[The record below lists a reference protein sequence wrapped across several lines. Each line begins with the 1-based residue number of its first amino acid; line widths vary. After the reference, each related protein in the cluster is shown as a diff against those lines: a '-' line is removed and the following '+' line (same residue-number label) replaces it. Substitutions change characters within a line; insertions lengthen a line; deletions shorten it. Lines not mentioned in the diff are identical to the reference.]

1 MSDAGSVALVAD
13 VDEGEPMGEMLKKA
27 LRGDPAKKTE
37 AQIEEVAEAA
47 LMMQEQL
54 ARDVISLAEDSSV
67 RKSDKR
73 VQRAKE
79 IFEKLR

>member
-1 MSDAGSVALVAD
+1 
-13 VDEGEPMGEMLKKA
+13 MGDRLTKA
-27 LRGDPAKKTE
+27 LRGDPAEKSE

-54 ARDVISLAEDSSV
+54 ARDVLSLAEDSSV

-73 VQRAKE
+73 VERAKI

>member
-1 MSDAGSVALVAD
+1 
-13 VDEGEPMGEMLKKA
+13 MGEMLKKA
-27 LRGDPAKKTE
+27 LRGDPAEKTE

-73 VQRAKE
+73 VRRAKE

>member
-1 MSDAGSVALVAD
+1 
-13 VDEGEPMGEMLKKA
+13 MGERLEKA
-27 LRGDPAKKTE
+27 LRGDPAEKTE

-54 ARDVISLAEDSSV
+54 ARDVLSLAEDSSV
-67 RKSDKR
+67 RKSDER
-73 VQRAKE
+73 VQRAKV

>member
-1 MSDAGSVALVAD
+1 
-13 VDEGEPMGEMLKKA
+13 MGELLQKM
-27 LRGDPAKKTE
+27 LRGNPAEKSE
-37 AQIEEVAEAA
+37 AQIEEVAEGA

-67 RKSDKR
+67 RKSDQR
-73 VQRAKE
+73 VKRAKE

>member
-1 MSDAGSVALVAD
+1 
-13 VDEGEPMGEMLKKA
+13 MGEMLKKA
-27 LRGDPAKKTE
+27 LRGDPAEKTE
-37 AQIEEVAEAA
+37 TQIEEVAEAA

-54 ARDVISLAEDSSV
+54 ARDVLSLAEDSSV

-73 VQRAKE
+73 VARARE

>member
-1 MSDAGSVALVAD
+1 
-13 VDEGEPMGEMLKKA
+13 MGEMLKKA
-27 LRGDPAKKTE
+27 LRGDPAEKSE
-37 AQIEEVAEAA
+37 AHIEEVAENA

-54 ARDVISLAEDSSV
+54 ARDILSLAEDSSI

-73 VQRAKE
+73 VERARV

>member
-1 MSDAGSVALVAD
+1 
-13 VDEGEPMGEMLKKA
+13 MGELLQKML
-27 LRGDPAKKTE
+27 RRDPAQMSEK
-37 AQIEEVAEAA
+37 QIEEVAEGA

-73 VQRAKE
+73 VERAKQ

>member
-1 MSDAGSVALVAD
+1 
-13 VDEGEPMGEMLKKA
+13 MGDRLTKA
-27 LRGDPAKKTE
+27 LRGDPAEKTE

-54 ARDVISLAEDSSV
+54 ARDVLSLAEDSSV

-73 VQRAKE
+73 VERAKI

>member
-1 MSDAGSVALVAD
+1 MG
-13 VDEGEPMGEMLKKA
+13 MGELLKRK
-27 LRGDPAKKTE
+27 LRADPADKSET
-37 AQIEEVAEAA
+37 QIEDVAEGA

-54 ARDVISLAEDSSV
+54 ARDVLSLAEESGV

-73 VQRAKE
+73 VKRAKE

>member
-1 MSDAGSVALVAD
+1 
-13 VDEGEPMGEMLKKA
+13 MGERLKKA
-27 LRGDPAKKTE
+27 LRGDPAEKNE

-54 ARDVISLAEDSSV
+54 ARDVLSLAEDSSV

-79 IFEKLR
+79 IFERLR

>member
-1 MSDAGSVALVAD
+1 
-13 VDEGEPMGEMLKKA
+13 MGEMLRKA
-27 LRGDPAKKTE
+27 LRGDPAEKTD
-37 AQIEEVAEAA
+37 AQIEEVAENA

-54 ARDVISLAEDSSV
+54 ARDVLSLAEDSSV

-73 VQRAKE
+73 VERARQ

>member
-1 MSDAGSVALVAD
+1 
-13 VDEGEPMGEMLKKA
+13 MGELLQRV
-27 LRGDPAKKTE
+27 LRANPAEKTE
-37 AQIEEVAEAA
+37 GQIEEVAEGA

-67 RKSDKR
+67 KKSDPR
-73 VQRAKE
+73 VKRAKE

>member
-1 MSDAGSVALVAD
+1 
-13 VDEGEPMGEMLKKA
+13 MGERLEKA
-27 LRGDPAKKTE
+27 LRGDPAEKTE

-54 ARDVISLAEDSSV
+54 SRDILSLAEDSRV
-67 RKSDKR
+67 RKTDER
-73 VQRAKE
+73 VLRAKA

>member
-1 MSDAGSVALVAD
+1 MAELLQKMLRAD
-13 VDEGEPMGEMLKKA
+13 PN
-27 LRGDPAKKTE
+27 AKPE
-37 AQIEEVAEAA
+37 SQIEDVAEGA

-54 ARDVISLAEDSSV
+54 ARDILSLAEDSNI

-73 VQRAKE
+73 VQRARA

>member
-1 MSDAGSVALVAD
+1 
-13 VDEGEPMGEMLKKA
+13 MGELLQKV
-27 LRGDPAKKTE
+27 LRADPSEKTE
-37 AQIEEVAEAA
+37 AQIEEVAEGA

-67 RKSDKR
+67 RKSDAR
-73 VQRAKE
+73 VKRAKA

>member
-1 MSDAGSVALVAD
+1 
-13 VDEGEPMGEMLKKA
+13 
-27 LRGDPAKKTE
+27 
-37 AQIEEVAEAA
+37 
-47 LMMQEQL
+47 MMQEQL